1 MYNIH
6 TFKNSVTEEI
16 KKKKKSNSFLLKLM
30 HTLYTEDITKDKK
43 KDISYKGGNRKM
55 LAEKRSGKVY

>member
-1 MYNIH
+1 
-6 TFKNSVTEEI
+6 
-16 KKKKKSNSFLLKLM
+16 M

>member
-43 KDISYKGGNRKM
+43 KDISYKGGYREM
-55 LAEKRSGKVY
+55 FAEKRSGKVY